1 MNTFL
6 SAVPAQYLYPI
17 ILLINRNLSFN
28 RLVLDL
34 LCGVMLV
41 CACCVLVCVC
51 VCTPLHARR
60 MRLSMIII
68 IMADYTD

>member
-6 SAVPAQYLYPI
+6 SAIPAQYLYPI

-51 VCTPLHARR
+51 VCLCVHTLAC
-60 MRLSMIII
+60 MSNAIVN
-68 IMADYTD
+68 DNNYYG